1 MSGVIEP
8 GSYLHF
14 VAAAYVLTGLG
25 VVGLIVFILAER
37 ISAKRFLAREEDE
50 ASK

>member
-25 VVGLIVFILAER
+25 VAGLILFIIAER
-37 ISAKRFLAREEDE
+37 ASAKRFLAREEDE
-50 ASK
+50 ADR

>member
-25 VVGLIVFILAER
+25 VAGLIVFILGER
-37 ISAKRFLAREEDE
+37 SSAKRFLSREEDE
-50 ASK
+50 AER

>member
-25 VVGLIVFILAER
+25 VAGLILFVLAER
-37 ISAKRFLAREEDE
+37 SSARRFLAREEDE
-50 ASK
+50 ANK